1 MDGERSKKMRDRA
14 QQNSRSNFFIALNS
28 IFNDVLSDRLFL
40 YIVKD
45 LYLMIRNHGVQ
56 SVYFLINKVSEIL
69 LIIY

>member
-28 IFNDVLSDRLFL
+28 IFHDVLSDRLFL

-56 SVYFLINKVSEIL
+56 SVYFLINKVS
-69 LIIY
+69 

>member
-56 SVYFLINKVSEIL
+56 SVYFLINKVS
-69 LIIY
+69 